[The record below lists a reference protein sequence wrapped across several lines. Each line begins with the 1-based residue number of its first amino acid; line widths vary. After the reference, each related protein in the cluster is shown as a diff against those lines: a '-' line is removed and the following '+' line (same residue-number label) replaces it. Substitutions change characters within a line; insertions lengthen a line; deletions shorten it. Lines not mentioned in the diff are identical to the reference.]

1 MVLFSINLMNGKIRQ
16 MMTTVI
22 IAFVG
27 LNPSKQRCDA
37 LYRENG
43 ATKWFFGRVKI
54 KIKLFSDLS
63 YVHGL

>member
-1 MVLFSINLMNGKIRQ
+1 
-16 MMTTVI
+16 MMMAVI